1 MGETG
6 GCLRHENTIIK
17 LEGDMIAVNGLY
29 VGGDTV
35 KIEKLDVPVNPSCK
49 VIVTFVE
56 PAVDA
61 VRGTKQTEEADMEK
75 RRTVFERLMQT
86 IANSEETLPA
96 DLKGEKNED
105 RFI

>member
-1 MGETG
+1 
-6 GCLRHENTIIK
+6 
-17 LEGDMIAVNGLY
+17 MIAVNGLY

-56 PAVDA
+56 PAIDA
-61 VRGTKQTEEADMEK
+61 VRETKQAEEADMEK
-75 RRTVFERLMQT
+75 RHAAFERLKN
-86 IANSEETLPA
+86 ILELCLRI
-96 DLKGEKNED
+96 LKGKKNED

>member
-1 MGETG
+1 
-6 GCLRHENTIIK
+6 
-17 LEGDMIAVNGLY
+17 MIAVNGLY

-35 KIEKLDVPVNPSCK
+35 KIEKLNVPVNPSCK

-61 VRGTKQTEEADMEK
+61 VRETKQTEEADMEK
-75 RRTVFERLMQT
+75 RRTAFERLMQT

-96 DLKGEKNED
+96 DFERREE
-105 RFI
+105 

>member
-1 MGETG
+1 
-6 GCLRHENTIIK
+6 
-17 LEGDMIAVNGLY
+17 MIAVNGLY

-61 VRGTKQTEEADMEK
+61 VRETKQTEETDMEK
-75 RRTVFERLMQT
+75 RRTAFERLMQT